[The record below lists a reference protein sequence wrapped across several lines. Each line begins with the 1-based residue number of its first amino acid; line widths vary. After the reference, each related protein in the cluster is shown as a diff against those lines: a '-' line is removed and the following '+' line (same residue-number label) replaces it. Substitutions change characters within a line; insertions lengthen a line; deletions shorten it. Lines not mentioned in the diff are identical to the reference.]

1 MILNIIPSNYE
12 RTLKNHFHKNFGI
25 NLFLEKYQAYITKI
39 DNDAN
44 NKGRYDNFLND
55 LGIREKYRAL
65 PVEDQQIVKEFLSA
79 FRQSGTDFGFRFGT
93 DDYPG
98 SVVSSQWK
106 AETLYYLQC
115 DAGLGI

>member
-1 MILNIIPSNYE
+1 MPVDPEYYSQHYE

-65 PVEDQQIVKEFLSA
+65 PWRISKS
-79 FRQSGTDFGFRFGT
+79 
-93 DDYPG
+93 
-98 SVVSSQWK
+98 
-106 AETLYYLQC
+106 
-115 DAGLGI
+115 